1 MLIIPAVMPLACSLC
16 ACCTTIVVRPLC
28 TLLPQ
33 FSALLVPSVP
43 LVLFAFSAGQ
53 LHPALHTRQSWRGN
67 AFCRAGVTRG
77 FSPERFLGS
86 AVGSRREAVEATHKM
101 LRMEKA
107 KEARTREGSTE
118 TRSFNEARNIALTTV
133 GMGATRVH
141 GEPRTTPSFLAAQLL
156 ISLPGGPW
164 WTIHDRLEK
173 QCQAFMSSE
182 RIGAQHL
189 PLARMQ
195 QALEGL
201 GILLTIDDLVEVG
214 VSLKAYHKSK
224 GILVGAFVDGLI
236 AECKTLGVE
245 QKTDTSEHD
254 SGPAERPEHA
264 TAKFEREEFLDF
276 DATQSSAKSVH
287 FPKYESD
294 GTPLQPNVDNL
305 MRLNSPDRRN
315 RQIQR
320 FVTSIPGE
328 PARAKD
334 WRGHVPPCIQDSE
347 PFRNKPAVTRSP
359 SGRWQTLQMP
369 TGVWLHTEQL
379 GHYDPL
385 PPSRLTTPR
394 SQLDGTGH
402 LTNSELMVFR
412 SLKKNM
418 AADQPFCNMNSFSRL
433 STAAVP
439 RHKPLASAL
448 KARSI
453 HRNAHLSQLAIPL
466 SDTGH
471 RMQESQS
478 QCQTERAA
486 RATKPH
492 YVATVPLVFGGT
504 FSPHPSWAAPE
515 HRSALSCEI
524 KLTSPS
530 ASLCLHVV
538 SLLVARAL
546 AVACS
551 FEARY

>member
-1 MLIIPAVMPLACSLC
+1 MSLRLQC
-16 ACCTTIVVRPLC
+16 
-28 TLLPQ
+28 
-33 FSALLVPSVP
+33 SALLVP
-43 LVLFAFSAGQ
+43 LVLFAVSAVQ
-53 LHPALHTRQSWRGN
+53 LHPALHTPKVAEAFDSQFLTDRG
-67 AFCRAGVTRG
+67 C
-77 FSPERFLGS
+77 SPEQLWQF
-86 AVGSRREAVEATHKM
+86 EAQLPNPTH
-101 LRMEKA
+101 LITVEKA
-107 KEARTREGSTE
+107 KEARMREGATE
-118 TRSFNEARNIALTTV
+118 TRSFNEARNMALTAV
-133 GMGATRVH
+133 GTGATRVH
-141 GEPRTTPSFLAAQLL
+141 GEPRTTASFLAAQVL

-189 PLARMQ
+189 PLAGMQ
-195 QALEGL
+195 QALERL

-245 QKTDTSEHD
+245 QKTDASEHD

-264 TAKFEREEFLDF
+264 TARLEREEFVDF
-276 DATQSSAKSVH
+276 EATQSSAKSVQ

-294 GTPLQPNVDNL
+294 GTPLHPSVDNL
-305 MRLNSPDRRN
+305 MRLNSPDRPN

-320 FVTSIPGE
+320 FVTSIPGQ

-347 PFRNKPAVTRSP
+347 PFRNKPAVTSSH

-369 TGVWLHTEQL
+369 TGAWLNTEQL
-379 GHYDPL
+379 GPL

-418 AADQPFCNMNSFSRL
+418 AADQSFCNMNSFSRL
-433 STAAVP
+433 STAALP

-453 HRNAHLSQLAIPL
+453 QRNAHLSQLAIPL

-492 YVATVPLVFGGT
+492 YVATVPSIFGGT

-515 HRSALSCEI
+515 HRSALLCEI
-524 KLTSPS
+524 DLTTPS
-530 ASLCLHVV
+530 ACLCLRVG

-551 FEARY
+551 FEAC